1 MKGWLLLACLLLPVS
16 AVAQNT
22 AVAPPA
28 QVPPDDP
35 DLTLLPGEPD
45 FTVGALPTTLRMP
58 KGKAAFRLTH
68 RFSRPIAAGSTSDFF
83 ADFFGFDSS
92 AKVGLEVRYGLL
104 PGTQVTVHR
113 TDDRTVQFLGQHELV
128 HQSDTRWLSADVV
141 AAVEGFDNFQTAYGK
156 TIGGVFGHRF
166 GEYASVYAE
175 PMMVFDANAFPLL
188 PTDERHTGMIGLAAR
203 VRLGARRTYVVAE
216 AAPRVSG
223 YRPGVN
229 HVSVGIEKRAGGHL
243 FQLNVSNSFGT
254 TLAQIARGGPAQ
266 KDWFIGFNLT
276 RKFY

>member
-1 MKGWLLLACLLLPVS
+1 MKGWLLVACLLPGPVF
-16 AVAQNT
+16 AQTT

-28 QVPPDDP
+28 QVPDDP

-45 FTVGALPTTLRMP
+45 FTVAALPTTLRMP

-92 AKVGLEVRYGLL
+92 AKVGFEVRYGLL

-113 TDDRTVQFLGQHELV
+113 TNDRTIQFLGQHELWR
-128 HQSDTRWLSADVV
+128 QSDSQWLSADVV
-141 AAVEGFDNFQTAYGK
+141 AAVEGLDNFQTTYAK
-156 TIGGVFGHRF
+156 TIGAVFGHRF

-175 PMMVFDANAFPLL
+175 PMVVFDANAFPVL
-188 PTDERHTGMIGLAAR
+188 PTDDRHTAMVGLATR
-203 VRLGARRTYVVAE
+203 VRLGAGSRTYVVAE
-216 AAPRVSG
+216 VAPRVAG
-223 YRPGVN
+223 YSAGVN
-229 HVSVGIEKRAGGHL
+229 HVSVGIEKRAGGHV

-254 TLAQIARGGPAQ
+254 TLAQVARGGPAQ
-266 KDWFIGFNLT
+266 KDWYIGFNLT